1 MTLRSGNRDLMRDI
15 NRHLVLNLVKNRGP
29 ISRTQLAADS
39 GLAQGTI
46 TNITRD
52 LMDDGMVREVAS
64 GPSTG
69 GRRPI
74 LLEID
79 PAGGFALG
87 MKLIAG
93 RVILALT
100 DLEGNVCQSQVA
112 PTSDPGDVA
121 AYLASL
127 EAATSSFLDA
137 AGVEAARLIGIGV
150 GLPGFIDHAA
160 GVCRHSALLGWHNVP
175 LEAMLEAFFPTP
187 VVLDNDVNTL
197 TLYEALF
204 GSGRGLED
212 FLVVTTGR
220 GIGMGAVVN
229 GRLMRGAG
237 GGAGEFGHIPLCPDG
252 PVCNCGRRGCL
263 EAMASDPALVGQA
276 QAAGLAVQSAADLL
290 ELARAGDQIARD
302 LYAAAGNWLGRGI
315 ATLVNVFNPD
325 RVMLSGEGMQAAEF
339 LVPAVE
345 AALHAHTFDGLAEQL
360 TLAVEPLD
368 DVTWARGAASLA
380 LDALFGQ
387 PVYSR
392 PGDEGK

>member
-1 MTLRSGNRDLMRDI
+1 MALRSGNKDLMRDI
-15 NRHLVLNLVKNRGP
+15 NRHLVLNLIKNQGR
-29 ISRTQLAADS
+29 ISRTQVAADS
-39 GLAQGTI
+39 GLAQGTV

-52 LMDDGMVREVAS
+52 LIAAGLVREVAS

-87 MKLIAG
+87 MKLIPG

-100 DLEGNVCQSQVA
+100 DLEGSVCRSQVA
-112 PTSDPGDVA
+112 PTADAADVT
-121 AYLASL
+121 AYVASL
-127 EAATSSFLDA
+127 EAAMKGFLQA
-137 AGVEAARLIGIGV
+137 AEVEPDRLIGTGI
-150 GLPGFIDHAA
+150 GLPGFIDHAS
-160 GVCRHSALLGWHNVP
+160 GVCRNSALLGWHDVP
-175 LEAMLEAFFPTP
+175 LEEMLEANFPSP

-229 GRLMRGAG
+229 GRMMRGAG
-237 GGAGEFGHIPLCPDG
+237 GGAGEFGHIPMSVDG
-252 PVCNCGRRGCL
+252 PVCSCGRRGCL
-263 EAMASDPALVGQA
+263 EALASDPALVGQG
-276 QAAGLAVQSAADLL
+276 QAAGLKVKSAADLVA
-290 ELARAGDQIARD
+290 LARAGDATARA
-302 LYAAAGNWLGRGI
+302 LYGRAGDWLGRGL
-315 ATLVNVFNPD
+315 ATLVNVFNPH
-325 RVMLSGEGMQAAEF
+325 RIILSGEGMHAAEF
-339 LVPAVE
+339 LMPGVE
-345 AALHAHTFDGLAEQL
+345 AAMSAHVFGGLAENL
-360 TLAVEPLD
+360 TLSVEPLD

-387 PVYSR
+387 PVYKG
-392 PGDEGK
+392 PGEEGR